1 MRGWKDDAS
10 GLEQRLKDLETIARS
25 LRRRWWLVGLG
36 LALGLT
42 GWAFGVV
49 RTRPGTIVLVGGGGL
64 VLNALLGIIN
74 ERGWYRWWLIYGLAL
89 LDVLLVGVL
98 VVWFGHGGF
107 AVAFL
112 IAVLPY
118 AFDQGHT
125 VGNFL
130 VLTAALAY
138 LGASYLH
145 DALYGGAGGQTAAGL
160 ETVGLITVAWALKQI
175 PATLIRRI
183 RDARDVMGEAEQGQ
197 LAVRAPAEESDELG
211 FLEKS
216 FNRMLGEIG
225 ATISTVQREADEV
238 AAFAEQLAA
247 SAEELHATSETVTHT
262 AQHLARDLAQQRELA
277 EGARGESAKAADQAE
292 SLRVRAELMQVDAA
306 RLVAAAQRGR
316 ERVARAS
323 QTLRAVGD
331 EVRATAST
339 VAGLSGMS
347 ERIGGFAQTIA
358 RIARQTHLL
367 ALNAAIEA
375 ARAEEHGEGFAVVA
389 DEVRSLAGEAGKSA
403 REVAELV
410 SELRAGIDAAARA
423 MQSGEAK
430 VRDIGAVA
438 AEADSALQELHQGIE
453 LVGDLV
459 DATAEVS
466 RGQAQRLAELAQS
479 LQQVAAISSG
489 SSQSADGAAAATQAQ
504 ITSMGDLT
512 ATSQQLAQ
520 LAERLRASIA
530 RFSVLR
536 RDPAPR
542 EHPSTRAAADRSPRP
557 GHASRV
563 GSLVPHPRV
572 EGVKRVQGI
581 PVRGDQQVD
590 VARERDVERETPAE
604 LAGGDAQHRFQVP
617 AEALRRRVVEPVGHI
632 GDGQAGVEE
641 QIGGVQQP
649 HAGEIGLGRREADP
663 VKARHQRA
671 GADAEVTGQAAHR
684 AEDRGEARQRLEEH
698 PHLLGR
704 VVERGHD
711 ARQDARRYGRGGVGE
726 QVAQPAPAGSLGAI
740 DRGPDAGGAEPQQC
754 FRDVVVMA

>member
-1 MRGWKDDAS
+1 MFLVTLPETLQGRGSLASRMRGWKDDAT

-36 LALGLT
+36 LPLGII
-42 GWAFGVV
+42 GWGFGAV
-49 RTRPGTIVLVGGGGL
+49 RTRPGTMVLLGGGGL

-74 ERGWYRWWLIYGLAL
+74 ERGWYRWWLIYVLAL

-107 AVAFL
+107 VVAFL

-145 DALYGGAGGQTAAGL
+145 GVLYGDTGGLTAAGL
-160 ETVGLITVAWALKQI
+160 ETVGFITVAWALKQI

-183 RDARDVMGEAEQGQ
+183 REARDVMGEAEQGQ

-262 AQHLARDLAQQRELA
+262 AQQLARDLAQQRELA

-306 RLVAAAQRGR
+306 RLVAAAQR
-316 ERVARAS
+316 
-323 QTLRAVGD
+323 
-331 EVRATAST
+331 
-339 VAGLSGMS
+339 
-347 ERIGGFAQTIA
+347 
-358 RIARQTHLL
+358 
-367 ALNAAIEA
+367 
-375 ARAEEHGEGFAVVA
+375 
-389 DEVRSLAGEAGKSA
+389 A

-438 AEADSALQELHQGIE
+438 AEADGALQELHQGIE

-459 DATAEVS
+459 NATAEVS

-479 LQQVAAISSG
+479 LQQVAAISSA
-489 SSQSADGAAAATQAQ
+489 SSQRADGAAGATQAE

-520 LAERLRASIA
+520 LAERLRGSIA
-530 RFSVLR
+530 RFSVL
-536 RDPAPR
+536 
-542 EHPSTRAAADRSPRP
+542 E
-557 GHASRV
+557 
-563 GSLVPHPRV
+563 
-572 EGVKRVQGI
+572 
-581 PVRGDQQVD
+581 
-590 VARERDVERETPAE
+590 
-604 LAGGDAQHRFQVP
+604 
-617 AEALRRRVVEPVGHI
+617 
-632 GDGQAGVEE
+632 
-641 QIGGVQQP
+641 
-649 HAGEIGLGRREADP
+649 
-663 VKARHQRA
+663 
-671 GADAEVTGQAAHR
+671 
-684 AEDRGEARQRLEEH
+684 
-698 PHLLGR
+698 
-704 VVERGHD
+704 
-711 ARQDARRYGRGGVGE
+711 
-726 QVAQPAPAGSLGAI
+726 
-740 DRGPDAGGAEPQQC
+740 
-754 FRDVVVMA
+754 

>member
-1 MRGWKDDAS
+1 VYDADPMAQAATVPSGAAEQRSLASRMRGWKDDAS

-36 LALGLT
+36 MALGIT
-42 GWAFGVV
+42 GWAVGAV
-49 RTRPGTIVLVGGGGL
+49 RTRPGTMVLVGGGGL

-145 DALYGGAGGQTAAGL
+145 DELYGATASGLTAAGL

-175 PATLIRRI
+175 PATLIQRI
-183 RDARDVMGEAEQGQ
+183 RDARDVMGEAEQGH
-197 LAVRAPAEESDELG
+197 LAVRAPAQQSDELG

-225 ATISTVQREADEV
+225 GTISTVQREADEV

-262 AQHLARDLAQQRELA
+262 AQQLARDLAQQRELA

-438 AEADSALQELHQGIE
+438 AEADGALQELHQGIE

-459 DATAEVS
+459 NATAEVS

-536 RDPAPR
+536 RDTTTR
-542 EHPSTRAAADRSPRP
+542 DDPSTRAAAD
-557 GHASRV
+557 
-563 GSLVPHPRV
+563 
-572 EGVKRVQGI
+572 
-581 PVRGDQQVD
+581 
-590 VARERDVERETPAE
+590 
-604 LAGGDAQHRFQVP
+604 
-617 AEALRRRVVEPVGHI
+617 
-632 GDGQAGVEE
+632 
-641 QIGGVQQP
+641 
-649 HAGEIGLGRREADP
+649 
-663 VKARHQRA
+663 
-671 GADAEVTGQAAHR
+671 
-684 AEDRGEARQRLEEH
+684 
-698 PHLLGR
+698 
-704 VVERGHD
+704 
-711 ARQDARRYGRGGVGE
+711 
-726 QVAQPAPAGSLGAI
+726 
-740 DRGPDAGGAEPQQC
+740 
-754 FRDVVVMA
+754 

>member
-1 MRGWKDDAS
+1 MFLVTLPDTLKGRGSLASRVRGWKDDAT

-36 LALGLT
+36 LPLGII
-42 GWAFGVV
+42 GWGFGAV
-49 RTRPGTIVLVGGGGL
+49 RTRPPTMVLVAGGAAF
-64 VLNALLGIIN
+64 LNELLGLIN
-74 ERGWYRWWLIYGLAL
+74 ERGWYRWWLVYALSL
-89 LDVLLVGVL
+89 LDVLLVAVL

-107 AVAFL
+107 IVAFL

-145 DALYGGAGGQTAAGL
+145 DVLYGDAGGLTAAGL
-160 ETVGLITVAWALKQI
+160 ETVGFITVAWALKQI

-183 RDARDVMGEAEQGQ
+183 REARDVMGEAERGQ

-238 AAFAEQLAA
+238 AAFSEQLAA
-247 SAEELHATSETVTHT
+247 SAEQLHATSETVTHT
-262 AQHLARDLAQQRELA
+262 AQKLARDLAKQRELA
-277 EGARGESAKAADQAE
+277 EAARGESAKAADQAE

-389 DEVRSLAGEAGKSA
+389 DEVRALAAEAGKSA

-423 MQSGEAK
+423 MQSGETK

-438 AEADSALQELHQGIE
+438 AEADAALQELHQGIE

-459 DATAEVS
+459 NATAEVS
-466 RGQAQRLAELAQS
+466 RGQAQRLAEMAQS
-479 LQQVAAISSG
+479 LQQVAAISSA
-489 SSQSADGAAAATQAQ
+489 SSARADGAADATRAE

-520 LAERLRASIA
+520 LAERLRGSIA
-530 RFSVLR
+530 RFSVLKR
-536 RDPAPR
+536 KQEGGEPPV
-542 EHPSTRAAADRSPRP
+542 TRAAAD
-557 GHASRV
+557 
-563 GSLVPHPRV
+563 
-572 EGVKRVQGI
+572 
-581 PVRGDQQVD
+581 
-590 VARERDVERETPAE
+590 
-604 LAGGDAQHRFQVP
+604 
-617 AEALRRRVVEPVGHI
+617 
-632 GDGQAGVEE
+632 
-641 QIGGVQQP
+641 
-649 HAGEIGLGRREADP
+649 
-663 VKARHQRA
+663 
-671 GADAEVTGQAAHR
+671 
-684 AEDRGEARQRLEEH
+684 
-698 PHLLGR
+698 
-704 VVERGHD
+704 
-711 ARQDARRYGRGGVGE
+711 
-726 QVAQPAPAGSLGAI
+726 
-740 DRGPDAGGAEPQQC
+740 
-754 FRDVVVMA
+754 

>member
-1 MRGWKDDAS
+1 MFLVTLPDTLQGRGSLASRVRGWKDDAT

-36 LALGLT
+36 LPLGII
-42 GWAFGVV
+42 GWGFGAV
-49 RTRPGTIVLVGGGGL
+49 RTLPGTMVLLGGGGL

-74 ERGWYRWWLIYGLAL
+74 ERGWYRWWLIYVLAL

-107 AVAFL
+107 VVAFL

-145 DALYGGAGGQTAAGL
+145 GVLYGDAGGLTAAGL
-160 ETVGLITVAWALKQI
+160 ETVGFITVAWALKQI

-183 RDARDVMGEAEQGQ
+183 REARDVMGEAERGQ

-262 AQHLARDLAQQRELA
+262 AQQLARDLAKQRELA
-277 EGARGESAKAADQAE
+277 EAARGESAKAADQAE

-339 VAGLSGMS
+339 VSGMS

-375 ARAEEHGEGFAVVA
+375 ARAEQHGEGFAVVS

-459 DATAEVS
+459 NATAEVS
-466 RGQAQRLAELAQS
+466 RSQAQRLAQLAQS
-479 LQQVAAISSG
+479 LQQVAAISSA
-489 SSQSADGAAAATQAQ
+489 SSQSADGAAAATQAE

-512 ATSQQLAQ
+512 ATSQQL
-520 LAERLRASIA
+520 
-530 RFSVLR
+530 V
-536 RDPAPR
+536 
-542 EHPSTRAAADRSPRP
+542 
-557 GHASRV
+557 
-563 GSLVPHPRV
+563 
-572 EGVKRVQGI
+572 
-581 PVRGDQQVD
+581 
-590 VARERDVERETPAE
+590 
-604 LAGGDAQHRFQVP
+604 
-617 AEALRRRVVEPVGHI
+617 
-632 GDGQAGVEE
+632 
-641 QIGGVQQP
+641 
-649 HAGEIGLGRREADP
+649 
-663 VKARHQRA
+663 
-671 GADAEVTGQAAHR
+671 
-684 AEDRGEARQRLEEH
+684 
-698 PHLLGR
+698 
-704 VVERGHD
+704 
-711 ARQDARRYGRGGVGE
+711 
-726 QVAQPAPAGSLGAI
+726 
-740 DRGPDAGGAEPQQC
+740 
-754 FRDVVVMA
+754 